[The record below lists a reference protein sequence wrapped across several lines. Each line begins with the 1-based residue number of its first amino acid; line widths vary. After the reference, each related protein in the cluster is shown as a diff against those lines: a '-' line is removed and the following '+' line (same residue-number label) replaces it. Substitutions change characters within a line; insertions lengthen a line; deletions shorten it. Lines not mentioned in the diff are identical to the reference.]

1 MTGYTLPPMKLQSGL
16 ASGAFAEIRKSA
28 NNRSHGLSVKDPSI
42 GEEYDLYIE
51 GDAHH
56 PVIRYSYLNND
67 TRTTDFFE
75 LYNNKTN
82 KSKVVTDNKQ
92 ELINLI
98 YPVGSIYMSVNSTN
112 PASLFGGTWEQMED
126 RFLLGAGSTYSAGST
141 GGAATVSLTID
152 QIPAHTHEVHS
163 RSVYS
168 GGGSYIG
175 FCNEANST
183 KSYVTGSRGGGE
195 AHNNMPPYLV
205 VYIWKRTA

>member
-28 NNRSHGLSVKDPSI
+28 NNRSHSLSIQDPSI

-67 TRTTDFFE
+67 TRTTDWFE

-98 YPVGSIYMSVNSTN
+98 YPVGSIYMSVNSTS
-112 PASLFGGTWEQMED
+112 PVSLFGGTWTQLQD
-126 RFLLGAGSTYSAGST
+126 RFLLGAGSTYSNGAT
-141 GGAATVSLTID
+141 GGAATVTLTSS
-152 QIPAHTHEVHS
+152 QIPSHKHKL
-163 RSVYS
+163 R
-168 GGGSYIG
+168 
-175 FCNEANST
+175 
-183 KSYVTGSRGGGE
+183 
-195 AHNNMPPYLV
+195 V
-205 VYIWKRTA
+205 VRPD